1 MGRNSY
7 FSDYEPVTRSR
18 RTPVWE
24 DETEGADEPWLPS
37 KVGPAAEEELHNR
50 AEQQPQ
56 PAPSS
61 ETPAL
66 SSPAHS
72 SNAKPESIFRL
83 KRGHALS
90 YAGLFLYTIAVYFR
104 PYELHPSLAWS
115 INISFWFAIFTLLA
129 FVPSQIAM
137 EGRPTVRTR
146 EVDCVLLLC
155 LLILISIPLGISP
168 GESFYTFIDGFAK
181 VAIMFIVMVNVTR
194 TRLRLNGLI
203 FLGLA
208 VACMMSISH
217 FEDYWTGNF
226 SVEGYRVGKIN
237 HGMFTDPDDSAL
249 HLVTMIP
256 LAVGLMLGSRN
267 IFKKILL
274 GVCALLM
281 IGGMVF
287 TFSRGGFLGFIAIV
301 AVLGWKFGRRNRLA
315 VMLLLFVFAIAF
327 AALVPGHYPTR
338 ILSIFDHS
346 LDPVGSAGARTA
358 LLLRSIYVT
367 LTHPLLG
374 VGLGN
379 FPIVSISGKV
389 THNAYT
395 QIGAEVGIPALIVYV
410 LMMLYALKRLAG
422 IERETQTE
430 RRDNRFHS
438 LSIALQAS
446 LIGYMVSS
454 FFISVGFGWYVYYLV
469 GYAVCLRRLY
479 EARAQIS
486 PDEKRQ
492 ELKPAA

>member
-7 FSDYEPVTRSR
+7 FSEYEPVTRAR
-18 RTPVWE
+18 RAPLWD
-24 DETEGADEPWLPS
+24 DEAAGPDEPWLPS
-37 KVGPAAEEELHNR
+37 KVGPTEEEEVHNR
-50 AEQQPQ
+50 AEQPQ

-61 ETPAL
+61 ATPAL
-66 SSPAHS
+66 SST
-72 SNAKPESIFRL
+72 AKPENKLRL

-129 FVPSQIAM
+129 FVPSQLAM
-137 EGRPTVRTR
+137 EGRPTARTR
-146 EVDCVLLLC
+146 EVDCVMLLC
-155 LLILISIPLGISP
+155 LLVLISIPLGISP
-168 GESFYTFIDGFAK
+168 GESFHLFLDAFAK
-181 VAIMFIVMVNVTR
+181 VVIMFIVMVNVTR
-194 TRLRLNGLI
+194 TRLRLHGLM

-208 VACMMSISH
+208 VACVMSILH

-226 SVEGYRVGKIN
+226 TTEGYRVGKIN

-256 LAVGLMLGSRN
+256 LAIGLMIGSRN

-274 GVCALLM
+274 AVCALLM

-287 TFSRGGFLGFIAIV
+287 TFSRGGFLGFIAVIG
-301 AVLGWKFGRRNRLA
+301 VLGWKFGRRNRLA
-315 VMLLLFVFAIAF
+315 VMLALFIFAVAF
-327 AALVPGHYPTR
+327 AALAPGNYPTR

-367 LTHPLLG
+367 VMHPLLG

-395 QIGAEVGIPALIVYV
+395 QIGAEVGIPALLVY
-410 LMMLYALKRLAG
+410 LAMMIYAIRRLAR
-422 IERETQTE
+422 IERETQGE
-430 RRDNRFHS
+430 RSDLRFHC
-438 LSIALQAS
+438 LAIGLQAS
-446 LIGYMVSS
+446 LVGYMVSS
-454 FFISVGFGWYVYYLV
+454 FFLSVAFGWYVYYLV

-479 EARAQIS
+479 EARAIQS
-486 PDEKRQ
+486 ADVNSQ
-492 ELKPAA
+492 GLKAAT

>member
-18 RTPVWE
+18 RTPLWE
-24 DETEGADEPWLPS
+24 DETATGSDEPWLPS
-37 KVGPAAEEELHNR
+37 KVGPSDEEVHENAEP
-50 AEQQPQ
+50 PQ
-56 PAPSS
+56 PAPPSS
-61 ETPAL
+61 ATPAL
-66 SSPAHS
+66 SST
-72 SNAKPESIFRL
+72 AKPESTFRL

-129 FVPSQIAM
+129 FIPSQLAM

-146 EVDCVLLLC
+146 EIDCVLLLC

-181 VAIMFIVMVNVTR
+181 VAVMFIVMVNVTR

-226 SVEGYRVGKIN
+226 TTEGYRVGKIN

-256 LAVGLMLGSRN
+256 LAVGLMLSSRN

-287 TFSRGGFLGFIAIV
+287 TFSRGGFLGLIAVIG
-301 AVLGWKFGRRNRLA
+301 VLGWKFGRRNRLA
-315 VMLLLFVFAIAF
+315 VMLLLFVFAVAF
-327 AALVPGHYPTR
+327 AVLAPGNYPTR

-358 LLLRSIYVT
+358 LLLRSIYVMV
-367 LTHPLLG
+367 THPLLG

-395 QIGAEVGIPALIVYV
+395 QIGAEVGFPALLVY
-410 LMMLYALKRLAG
+410 LAMMIYAIRRLAR
-422 IERETQTE
+422 IEREAQGE
-430 RRDNRFHS
+430 RRNVLFYS
-438 LSIALQAS
+438 LAIGLQAS

-454 FFISVGFGWYVYYLV
+454 FFLSVGFGWYVYYLV

-479 EARAQIS
+479 EARAEAA
-486 PDEKRQ
+486 PDVKRQ
-492 ELKPAA
+492 ELKNAA

>member
-7 FSDYEPVTRSR
+7 FSEYEPVTRAR
-18 RTPVWE
+18 RIPLWE
-24 DETEGADEPWLPS
+24 DEAAREDEPWLPS
-37 KVGPAAEEELHNR
+37 KVGPSEDEAHESAA
-50 AEQQPQ
+50 Q

-61 ETPAL
+61 SDAPVDSA
-66 SSPAHS
+66 
-72 SNAKPESIFRL
+72 NAKPESRLRL
-83 KRGHALS
+83 KRGHALA
-90 YAGLFLYTIAVYFR
+90 YAGLFLYTVAVYFR

-115 INISFWFAIFTLLA
+115 INISYWIAICTLLA
-129 FVPSQIAM
+129 YVPAQLAM
-137 EGRPTVRTR
+137 EGRPTIRTR

-155 LLILISIPLGISP
+155 VLILISIPLGISP
-168 GESFYTFIDGFAK
+168 GESFYTFLDGFAK

-194 TRLRLNGLI
+194 TRLRLSGMM

-256 LAVGLMLGSRN
+256 LAIALLLGSRN
-267 IFKKILL
+267 IFKKILF

-287 TFSRGGFLGFIAIV
+287 TFSRGGFLGLIAVI

-327 AALVPGHYPTR
+327 AALAPGHYPTR

-346 LDPVGSAGARTA
+346 LDPVGSADARTA
-358 LLLRSIYVT
+358 LLLRSIYVM

-379 FPIVSISGKV
+379 FPVVSIQSKV

-395 QIGAEVGIPALIVYV
+395 QIGSEVGIPALLVY
-410 LMMLYALKRLAG
+410 LGMMIYAIRRLAR
-422 IERETQTE
+422 IEREAQGE
-430 RRDNRFHS
+430 RRDVRFYS
-438 LSIALQAS
+438 LAIGLQAS
-446 LIGYMVSS
+446 LVGYMVSS
-454 FFISVGFGWYVYYLV
+454 FFLSVAFGWYIYYLV

-479 EARAQIS
+479 EARPVTS
-486 PDEKRQ
+486 PDAKSR

>member
-7 FSDYEPVTRSR
+7 FSEYEPVTRKR
-18 RTPVWE
+18 RAPLWE
-24 DETEGADEPWLPS
+24 DEATREDEPWLPS
-37 KVGPAAEEELHNR
+37 RVGPPEEEAHKSAEELR
-50 AEQQPQ
+50 
-56 PAPSS
+56 APSTD
-61 ETPAL
+61 TPDDSA
-66 SSPAHS
+66 
-72 SNAKPESIFRL
+72 NAKPEARPRL
-83 KRGHALS
+83 KRGHALA
-90 YAGLFLYTIAVYFR
+90 YAGLFLYTVAVYFR

-115 INISFWFAIFTLLA
+115 VNISFWIAICTLLA
-129 FVPSQIAM
+129 YVPAQLAM

-155 LLILISIPLGISP
+155 LLILISIPLGLSP
-168 GESFYTFIDGFAK
+168 GESFYTFIDVFAK
-181 VAIMFIVMVNVTR
+181 VAIMFIVTVNVTR
-194 TRLRLNGLI
+194 TRLRLSGLM
-203 FLGLA
+203 FLGLG

-256 LAVGLMLGSRN
+256 LAVALVLGSRN
-267 IFKKILL
+267 IFKKILFA
-274 GVCALLM
+274 VCTVLM

-287 TFSRGGFLGFIAIV
+287 TFSRGGFLGLIAVI

-315 VMLLLFVFAIAF
+315 VMLLLLVFAVAF
-327 AALVPGHYPTR
+327 AALAPGHYPTR

-358 LLLRSIYVT
+358 LLLRSIYVM

-379 FPIVSISGKV
+379 FPIVSIAAKV

-395 QIGAEVGIPALIVYV
+395 QIGAEVGIPALLVY
-410 LMMLYALKRLAG
+410 LTMMVYAIRRLAR
-422 IERETQTE
+422 IERETQGE
-430 RRDNRFHS
+430 RRDVRFHS
-438 LSIALQAS
+438 LAIGLQAS

-454 FFISVGFGWYVYYLV
+454 FFLSVAFGWYIYYLV
-469 GYAVCLRRLY
+469 AYAVCLRRLY
-479 EARAQIS
+479 EARPVPIS
-486 PDEKRQ
+486 DAKSRK
-492 ELKPAA
+492 LKPAA

>member
-7 FSDYEPVTRSR
+7 FSEYEPVTRAR
-18 RTPVWE
+18 RTPLWE
-24 DETEGADEPWLPS
+24 DEAAREDEPWLPS
-37 KVGPAAEEELHNR
+37 RVGPSEDEAHKS
-50 AEQQPQ
+50 AEQPT
-56 PAPSS
+56 PSS
-61 ETPAL
+61 DAPDDSA
-66 SSPAHS
+66 A
-72 SNAKPESIFRL
+72 NAKPENRLKL
-83 KRGHALS
+83 KRGHALA
-90 YAGLFLYTIAVYFR
+90 YAGLFLYTVAVYFR

-115 INISFWFAIFTLLA
+115 VNISYWIAICTLLA
-129 FVPSQIAM
+129 YVPAQLAM
-137 EGRPTVRTR
+137 EGRPTIRTR

-194 TRLRLNGLI
+194 TRLRLSGMM

-256 LAVGLMLGSRN
+256 LAIALLLGSRN
-267 IFKKILL
+267 IFKKILF
-274 GVCALLM
+274 GVCAVLM

-287 TFSRGGFLGFIAIV
+287 TFSRGGFLGLIAVI

-315 VMLLLFVFAIAF
+315 VMVLLLVFAIAF
-327 AALVPGHYPTR
+327 TALAPGHYPTR

-346 LDPVGSAGARTA
+346 LDPVGSASARTA
-358 LLLRSIYVT
+358 LLLRSIYVMV
-367 LTHPLLG
+367 THPLLG

-379 FPIVSISGKV
+379 FPVVSIQSKV
-389 THNAYT
+389 SHNAYT
-395 QIGAEVGIPALIVYV
+395 QIGAEVGIPALLVY
-410 LMMLYALKRLAG
+410 LMMMIYAIRRLAR
-422 IERETQTE
+422 IEHEAQGE
-430 RRDNRFHS
+430 RRDVRFYS
-438 LSIALQAS
+438 LAIGLQAS
-446 LIGYMVSS
+446 LVGYMVSS
-454 FFISVGFGWYVYYLV
+454 FFLSVAFGWYIYYLV

-479 EARAQIS
+479 EARPVIS
-486 PDEKRQ
+486 PDAKSRN
-492 ELKPAA
+492 LKPTA